1 MAKPKG
7 YVLYRGPSVLDGAPI
22 IVIATMS
29 TNNEKTGDMVQTWIM
44 REDIAPHE
52 ATKTGDDVSVCG
64 DCVHRPANQGSCY
77 VTVFQAP
84 LAVWKAYHRGSYST
98 DAEEFKARLRN
109 RKLRIGAY
117 GDGSAAP
124 ASVWLPLVEIA
135 DGHTGYT
142 HQSEHVNFDPA
153 MLQVTMVSADT
164 ESQAERLSK
173 YGVRYFRTKRAD
185 DRILEGEVECLS
197 DSVGKSCADCLL
209 CDGSG
214 RGKGKNVFITIH
226 GSKAANYNPDIIAMA

>member
-1 MAKPKG
+1 MA
-7 YVLYRGPSVLDGAPI
+7 
-22 IVIATMS
+22 

-44 REDIAPHE
+44 REDIAPHD
-52 ATKTGDDVSVCG
+52 AIKTGQDASVCG

-98 DAEEFKARLRN
+98 DVAEFKVRLRN

-117 GDGSAAP
+117 GDGAAAP
-124 ASVWLPLVEIA
+124 ASIWIPLVKIA
-135 DGHTGYT
+135 KGHTGYT
-142 HQSEHVNFDPA
+142 HQSAHVNFDKE

-164 ESQAERLSK
+164 ENQAELLSK
-173 YGVRYFRTKRAD
+173 VGVRYFRTKRPN
-185 DRILEGEVECLS
+185 DRILAGEVECLS
-197 DSVGKSCADCLL
+197 DSVGKACADCLL

-214 RGKGKNVFITIH
+214 RGKGKNVYITIH
-226 GSKAANYNPDIIAMA
+226 GSKAAKYNPDIIAMA